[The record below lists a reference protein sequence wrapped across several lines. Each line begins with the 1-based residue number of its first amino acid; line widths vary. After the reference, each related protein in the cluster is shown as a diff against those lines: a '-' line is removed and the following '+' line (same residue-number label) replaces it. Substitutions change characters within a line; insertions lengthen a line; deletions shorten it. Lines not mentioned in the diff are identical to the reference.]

1 MPTAAPISQSESL
14 ATGTSTLADAYTVIS
29 TNTVESKPKDDG
41 LDEKGG

>member
-14 ATGTSTLADAYTVIS
+14 STGTSTLADAYTVIS
-29 TNTVESKPKDDG
+29 TNTVESKPKDDD